1 MSFMIR
7 FALDSN
13 ILIYAEGGN
22 DTHRRD
28 LSHKII
34 GSVVP
39 NQVLIPIQSASETM
53 NWLIK
58 KAKLDA
64 NIAAQKVNWWIEK
77 FPTQSTS
84 VEVFEGSTELCIA
97 HQLQFFDSIILAS
110 AWAGDAQILL
120 TEDMQDGFRW
130 RGVTVAN
137 PFADQPL
144 KCVRD
149 ILENH

>member
-1 MSFMIR
+1 MVR

-22 DTHRRD
+22 DDYRRD
-28 LSHKII
+28 LAHQII

-39 NQVLIPIQSASETM
+39 NKILIPIQSASETM

-58 KAKLDA
+58 KAKIEA
-64 NIAAQKVNWWIEK
+64 NTASRKMNWWLEK
-77 FPTQSTS
+77 FPVQSTS
-84 VEVFEGSTELCIA
+84 VDVFEGAADLCVA

-110 AWAGDAQILL
+110 AWVGDAQILL
-120 TEDMQDGFRW
+120 SEDMQDGFKW

-137 PFADQPL
+137 PFSDKPL
-144 KCVRD
+144 KILRD
-149 ILENH
+149 LLGHH